1 MSTNWHAI
9 LWRGLSDEART
20 VARDVGNTELKLQ
33 TVLLAARYIAM
44 AVRAERASE
53 NEHSDK
59 AR

>member
-1 MSTNWHAI
+1 M

-20 VARDVGNTELKLQ
+20 VARDVGNAALKLQ

-59 AR
+59 TR